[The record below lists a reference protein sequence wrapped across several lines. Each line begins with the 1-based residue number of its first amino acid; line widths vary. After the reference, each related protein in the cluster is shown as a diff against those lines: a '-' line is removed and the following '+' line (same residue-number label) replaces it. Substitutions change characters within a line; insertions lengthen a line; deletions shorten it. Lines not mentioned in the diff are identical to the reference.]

1 MDIVYIITDIITGLK
16 YVGSKKNWLG
26 EGTYF
31 GSPNCKSKR
40 FKKFGLQ
47 EQWKES
53 IKTRP
58 EFFTFEILEQYES
71 IDHRALID
79 RELLWQKKFN
89 VVKSMEYINAGLAK
103 RGFLGNIYEQMTPE
117 EAEKTKAKIANSIKQ
132 KYKTMTPEERKILSE
147 KFIAEANPNYG
158 NKWNEEQRRVMQ
170 NRMLK
175 YYETHTIYNKGKTW
189 EELVGE
195 DRAKEI
201 KLMLSEQASKRI
213 GTSNSFFGKH
223 HSKDTKEKIAKAN
236 KGRKPVNTKKVKIN
250 GVVYEG
256 LVEASKAI
264 GVKPTTIW
272 HRIRSK
278 NTKFASYAYYDEKE

>member
-1 MDIVYIITDIITGLK
+1 MDIVYLITDTITGLK
-16 YVGSKKNWLG
+16 YIGSKKNWLG

-40 FKKFGLQ
+40 FKKFKLQ

-58 EFFTFEILEQYES
+58 ESFTFAILDQYES
-71 IDHRALID
+71 IDHRDLID
-79 RELLWQKKFN
+79 RELFWQKKFN
-89 VVKSMEYINAGLAK
+89 VVRSMEYINAGFAK

-117 EAEKTKAKIANSIKQ
+117 EAEKTKAKVANSIKQ
-132 KYKTMTPEERKILSE
+132 RYEAMTPEERKVLSE
-147 KFIAEANPNYG
+147 KFIGEANPNYG
-158 NKWNEEQRRVMQ
+158 NKWSEEQRKAMQ
-170 NRMLK
+170 NRMVE

-201 KLMLSEQASKRI
+201 KSMLSEQASKKV
-213 GTSNSFFGKH
+213 GASNPFYGKH
-223 HSKDTKEKIAKAN
+223 HTEDTKKKISKAS
-236 KGRKPVNTKKVKIN
+236 KGRKPTNTKKVKI
-250 GVVYEG
+250 GDVVYEG

-272 HRIRSK
+272 HRIHSK
-278 NTKFASYAYYDEKE
+278 NPAYKDYSYID